1 MGYNPACRSEE
12 TVSNQRIEAIVRGRV
27 QGVAFRHHTQV
38 EANRL
43 KLTGWVANRPDG
55 TVRVVAEGPE
65 SALRRFATWLEVGP
79 SAAWVENADI
89 RWMMAANEFHGFEIR
104 Y

>member
-1 MGYNPACRSEE
+1 M
-12 TVSNQRIEAIVRGRV
+12 SNQRIEAVVHGRV

-43 KLTGWVANRPDG
+43 KLTGFVANRPDG
-55 TVRVVAEGPE
+55 SVRVVAEGPE
-65 SALRRFATWLEVGP
+65 AALQRLAAWLEVGP
-79 SAAWVENADI
+79 TAASVERCDI
-89 RWMMAANEFHGFEIR
+89 RWMGAAGEFQGFAIR

>member
-1 MGYNPACRSEE
+1 M
-12 TVSNQRIEAIVRGRV
+12 SNQRIEAVVHGRV

-65 SALRRFATWLEVGP
+65 PALRRLATWLEVGP

-89 RWMMAANEFHGFEIR
+89 RWMMAADEFKGFEIR

>member
-1 MGYNPACRSEE
+1 VG
-12 TVSNQRIEAIVRGRV
+12 NQRIEAVVQGRV

-65 SALRRFATWLEVGP
+65 PALRRFATWLEAGP
-79 SAAWVENADI
+79 PAAWVENADI